1 MKKNRVYGNIQ
12 TVSDLQLLQME
23 AEKHGLV
30 AVGILDSG
38 AMHKMAGFGT
48 QPVTKEEAVKL
59 LNVTSDQLNEI
70 IKFKGKFEIEDPT
83 EFNEDLLIDDT
94 VVEDL
99 PLEEDDEIVEEV
111 VEDELSEK
119 EIIEEVVEPE
129 EIIKE
134 ELLSDDVILSKEEFE
149 SLKLKAESFDY
160 LVENL
165 NSTDKEVAASNVK
178 VVSNEEF
185 DDLVNRQLKP
195 GEIAITQEA
204 HDALI
209 KDHVELKEIK
219 VILQDLNILS

>member
-1 MKKNRVYGNIQ
+1 MKKNRFYGNIQ

-48 QPVTKEEAVKL
+48 QPVSKDEAAKL

-83 EFNEDLLIDDT
+83 EFNNDFPLDDV

-99 PLEEDDEIVEEV
+99 PLDEDDGISEEVIEEEIVEE
-111 VEDELSEK
+111 
-119 EIIEEVVEPE
+119 EVVE
-129 EIIKE
+129 E
-134 ELLSDDVILSKEEFE
+134 ELPSDDVTLSKEDFE
-149 SLKLKAESFDY
+149 ALKLKADSFDY
-160 LVENL
+160 LVVNL
-165 NSTDKEVAASNVK
+165 NATDKEFAASNVK

>member
-83 EFNEDLLIDDT
+83 EFNNDFPLDDA

-99 PLEEDDEIVEEV
+99 PLDEDDGISEEV
-111 VEDELSEK
+111 IEEELPEE
-119 EIIEEVVEPE
+119 EITEEVVEPAE
-129 EIIKE
+129 VIEE
-134 ELLSDDVILSKEEFE
+134 ELPSDDVTLSKEEFE
-149 SLKLKAESFDY
+149 SLKLKADSFDY
-160 LVENL
+160 LVVNL
-165 NSTDKEVAASNVK
+165 NATDKEVAASNVK

-219 VILQDLNILS
+219 VILQDLNILP

>member
-48 QPVTKEEAVKL
+48 QSVTKEEAVKL

-111 VEDELSEK
+111 VE
-119 EIIEEVVEPE
+119 PE
-129 EIIKE
+129 EIIEE

>member
-1 MKKNRVYGNIQ
+1 M
-12 TVSDLQLLQME
+12 
-23 AEKHGLV
+23 
-30 AVGILDSG
+30 
-38 AMHKMAGFGT
+38 
-48 QPVTKEEAVKL
+48 
-59 LNVTSDQLNEI
+59 
-70 IKFKGKFEIEDPT
+70 
-83 EFNEDLLIDDT
+83 
-94 VVEDL
+94 
-99 PLEEDDEIVEEV
+99 PLEEDDEIVEKV

-129 EIIKE
+129 EIIEE

-149 SLKLKAESFDY
+149 SLKLKAESLDY

>member
-48 QPVTKEEAVKL
+48 QSVTKEEAVKL

-119 EIIEEVVEPE
+119 EIIEEVVEPAE
-129 EIIKE
+129 VIEE
-134 ELLSDDVILSKEEFE
+134 ELPSDDVTLSKEEFE

-178 VVSNEEF
+178 IVSNEEF